1 MYKASTWTKRRQIG
15 VFVGRRRLVTDDNVF
30 FLKEEKRER
39 VLLSS
44 LKALEKCVCGQ
55 RMAFRCKAKWWKI
68 PNEKIHTGRRIGK
81 KRYPFSSPTTPR
93 LVFFVVRVVSWM
105 VYDKI
110 FRRHGAVTQTMASDC
125 REWINV
131 VQRGPLHL
139 AVKRINWFFF
149 RFFSMCNDRNNKRK
163 KKKTHFFSSDE
174 TKLFSFLF

>member
-1 MYKASTWTKRRQIG
+1 MLILKQVYVVRLMYKASTWTKRRQIG

-81 KRYPFSSPTTPR
+81 K
-93 LVFFVVRVVSWM
+93 
-105 VYDKI
+105 
-110 FRRHGAVTQTMASDC
+110 G
-125 REWINV
+125 
-131 VQRGPLHL
+131 
-139 AVKRINWFFF
+139 
-149 RFFSMCNDRNNKRK
+149 
-163 KKKTHFFSSDE
+163 THFQARPHPD
-174 TKLFSFLF
+174 SFFLSCVWCLGWYTIKFLDGTAR